1 MTVVMLPGAVRH
13 PDRRVA
19 VIVDYFEQLRPDSL
33 DHLGAIYQD
42 DARFK
47 DPFNEV
53 RGLAPIRRIFAHM
66 FETLDAPR
74 FIVKDIAV
82 DGDACWLAWDF
93 VFHNRRM
100 GDERQCIRGASL
112 LRLGSDGRITD
123 HRDYWDAAEE
133 LYEKL
138 PLIGAVMR
146 WLRRRITSS

>member
-1 MTVVMLPGAVRH
+1 VTVVMMPGVVRH

-19 VIVDYFEQLRPDSL
+19 AIVDYFEQLRPESL
-33 DHLGAIYQD
+33 DHLATIYHD
-42 DARFK
+42 EAGFK

-53 RGLAPIRRIFAHM
+53 RGLAPIRRIYAHM
-66 FETLDAPR
+66 FETLEAPR
-74 FIVKDIAV
+74 FIVMDIAV
-82 DGDACWLAWDF
+82 DGDHCWLGWDF

-100 GDERQCIRGASL
+100 GDERQCIRGATL
-112 LRLGSDGRITD
+112 LRLGADGRITD

-138 PLIGAVMR
+138 PLIGALMR

>member
-1 MTVVMLPGAVRH
+1 MTIEALIDFFHGLSPQS
-13 PDRRVA
+13 VA
-19 VIVDYFEQLRPDSL
+19 RFPEFYS
-33 DHLGAIYQD
+33 A
-42 DARFK
+42 DAYFK

-100 GDERQCIRGASL
+100 GDERQCIHGASL

>member
-1 MTVVMLPGAVRH
+1 MTVVMLPGTVRH
-13 PDRRVA
+13 ADRRVA
-19 VIVDYFEQLRPDSL
+19 AIVEFFEQLRPETL
-33 DHLGAIYQD
+33 DHLGTIYQD
-42 DARFK
+42 GARFK

-53 RGLAPIRRIFAHM
+53 RGLAPIRRIFGHM

-82 DGDACWLAWDF
+82 EADSCWLGWDF

-100 GDERQCIRGASL
+100 GEQRQCIRGATL
-112 LRLGSDGRITD
+112 LRLGADGRITD

-138 PLIGAVMR
+138 PLIGSLMR